1 MMPSGAG
8 FCPSTTNL
16 ENSEIVRRFCQC
28 KQFGDDGSS
37 LTTHPNAY
45 KKISLSFLIILS
57 TFSPGFLQLQV
68 FPSKRTPLFG
78 FEKKK
83 KKLTLGCPAVSPTSL
98 GGGFCMKHHP
108 HANQWPSDSRKEQW
122 FEIDPSVSS
131 KVGNYSKE
139 GGGEFWARSDDPN
152 KSTFKL
158 KHPKI
163 FMEAENDD
171 VQKESPF
178 TGGPH
183 FQQHLYLDLRLD
195 TYTWKPAAFKRS
207 NFQVPA
213 ISFRWCTT

>member
-83 KKLTLGCPAVSPTSL
+83 KNSPWDVQLFPLPLWGVGFAWSIIPMPTSD
-98 GGGFCMKHHP
+98 P
-108 HANQWPSDSRKEQW
+108 AIAERSSDSKLIPQYRARLETIARKGEGS
-122 FEIDPSVSS
+122 FGLVVMTPINPPS
-131 KVGNYSKE
+131 N
-139 GGGEFWARSDDPN
+139 
-152 KSTFKL
+152 
-158 KHPKI
+158 
-163 FMEAENDD
+163 
-171 VQKESPF
+171 
-178 TGGPH
+178 
-183 FQQHLYLDLRLD
+183 
-195 TYTWKPAAFKRS
+195 
-207 NFQVPA
+207 
-213 ISFRWCTT
+213 